1 MNKTLK
7 EYPVVST
14 RDDFPVAGRH
24 IHFLRILAFANES
37 VNFTDKED
45 AHFDDCRICRL
56 KVIHTL
62 RSLAPRPVRIVVAK
76 AA

>member
-1 MNKTLK
+1 MNKILK
-7 EYPVVST
+7 EYPVMST
-14 RDDFPVAGRH
+14 RDDSVTGRH

-37 VNFTDKED
+37 ISFTDKED

-56 KVIHTL
+56 KVIHAL
-62 RSLAPRPVRIVVAK
+62 RTLAPRAVRIIVAK